1 MNLDNIIKLFE
12 SLGITMVIDEKNR
25 ITFYDSETKEKM
37 ESFYTMNPLPFLSND
52 DIDYEVTL
60 DKLMKDGRVKT
71 ASKNKSLRFGLTTPI
86 INRQRTNNIII
97 SEMDFANV
105 ENGKV
110 TNVCHVE
117 FGEGRDPFV
126 TVSTVNSNRDKYET
140 TMFSS
145 GDLKLKKNE
154 TVGYYFDELFD
165 EGYDLSKD
173 DMIDVLNSTYLL
185 TDISDYYSPLFPNM
199 KNSIGKAKQSKTL

>member
-12 SLGITMVIDEKNR
+12 SMGITMVIDENNR
-25 ITFYDSETKEKM
+25 IAFYDSETKEKM

-52 DIDYEVTL
+52 DIDHEVTL
-60 DKLMKDGRVKT
+60 DKLMKGGRVKT
-71 ASKNKSLRFGLTTPI
+71 ASKNRTLRFELTTPV

-97 SEMDFANV
+97 SEMDFANA
-105 ENGKV
+105 ENGIV
-110 TNVCHVE
+110 TNGCHVE
-117 FGEGRDPFV
+117 FEEGRDPFV
-126 TVSTVNSNRDKYET
+126 SVSTVNSNRDIYKT

-145 GDLKLKKNE
+145 GDVELKKNE
-154 TVGYYFDELFD
+154 TVGYFNESFD

-199 KNSIGKAKQSKTL
+199 KNSIDKAKQSKTL

>member
-1 MNLDNIIKLFE
+1 
-12 SLGITMVIDEKNR
+12 
-25 ITFYDSETKEKM
+25 M

-60 DKLMKDGRVKT
+60 DKLMKGGRVKT
-71 ASKNKSLRFGLTTPI
+71 ASKNRALRFGLTTPV

-97 SEMDFANV
+97 SEMDFANA
-105 ENGKV
+105 ENGIV
-110 TNVCHVE
+110 TNGCHVE
-117 FGEGRDPFV
+117 FEEGRDPFV
-126 TVSTVNSNRDKYET
+126 SVSTVNSNKDIYKT

-145 GDLKLKKNE
+145 GDVELKKNN
-154 TVGYYFDELFD
+154 TVGYFNESFD
-165 EGYDLSKD
+165 EGYDFSKD

-199 KNSIGKAKQSKTL
+199 KNSIDKD